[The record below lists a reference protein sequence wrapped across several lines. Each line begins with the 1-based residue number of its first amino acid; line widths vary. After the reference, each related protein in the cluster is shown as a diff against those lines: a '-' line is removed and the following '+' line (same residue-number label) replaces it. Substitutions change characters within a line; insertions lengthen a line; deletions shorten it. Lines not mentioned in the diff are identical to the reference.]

1 MTSHYA
7 LGHASPRV
15 DGFTKVTGRADYT
28 SDKSLPGILWA
39 KCLRSPYPHARIVRI
54 DVTKAMALPGVHAV
68 LTGKDVQG
76 ILYGR
81 RMRDVPVLADE
92 VVRFVGER
100 VAAVAADDTEIAQ
113 RAVELIEIDYEELP
127 AVFEPEEAL
136 KPDAPLIHPDIQ
148 NYVGLPKVL
157 ENPTNGFVKDV
168 WGRGSV
174 EQGFSEAE
182 IIVEGVYST
191 QRTHQAYL
199 EPHAGI
205 VWIDNDGRV
214 QVWAPNK
221 APHRLKLNLSD
232 AIGLELDQIVV
243 HHSTIGAD
251 FGGKGSPMDIPVAY
265 FLAVKTGRPVK
276 TVLTYAEE
284 LSAANPRHPSFI
296 RMRTGLKKDGTF
308 TAHEA
313 KILFNSGAYGGFK
326 PVPGVNL
333 PGAAHAAGMYRFPH
347 ARIEATIV
355 YTNTIPGG
363 FFRGPGAVQATF
375 GIESHMDVIAQKIG
389 MDPLELRRKNMVTNG
404 EGLPNGYPGISM
416 EPERTLDA
424 AIEASGYLL
433 PKKDGIGRGIAVCF
447 KDQGEG
453 ISSSAVTFYADG
465 SIVLNTSVFEQ
476 GTGTYTALSQIVAEA
491 LGIESHSITVIPWDT
506 DDGPFDS
513 GVGASRVT
521 RVSGPSAYE
530 AAKLALSELLDRA
543 AIEMECTPEE
553 LHLEGEL
560 IKRIGHDDQ
569 IERTKLLGSS
579 PVTGRYTN
587 EEHERSPIG
596 SAMVQIA
603 EVQVDKETG
612 KATLLK
618 LTSAHDVGVVIN
630 PTGHQGQINGGVAQ
644 GLGQAMSEE
653 LIVDQGYVQTLSFA
667 DYKLPAITD
676 MPQLITALV
685 SSDEGSGPY
694 KTKGIGEY
702 AIEGI
707 AAAVANAVHDAC
719 GVRISDAPVTAEKI
733 YKELAN
739 HR

>member
-1 MTSHYA
+1 MTTHQV
-7 LGHASPRV
+7 LGNPSPRV
-15 DGFTKVTGRADYT
+15 DGYAKVTGKAGYT
-28 SDKSLPGILWA
+28 TDKSLPGMLWS
-39 KCLRSPYPHARIVRI
+39 KCLRSPYPHARIISI
-54 DVTKAMALPGVHAV
+54 DVSKAIALPGVHAV
-68 LTGKDVQG
+68 LTGEDVKG
-76 ILYGR
+76 VLYGR
-81 RMRDVPVLADE
+81 RMRDVPVLAYE
-92 VVRFVGER
+92 KVRFVGER
-100 VAAVAADDTEIAQ
+100 VAAVAAMDPEIAQ
-113 RAVELIEIDYEELP
+113 RAVDLIDVEYEVLP
-127 AVFEPEEAL
+127 AVFEPIEAL
-136 KPDAPLIHPDIQ
+136 QPEAPIIHENIQ
-148 NYVGLPKVL
+148 QYAGLPKPL
-157 ENPTNGFVKDV
+157 DRPTNGFVKDV
-168 WGRGSV
+168 WGRGSI
-174 EQGFSEAE
+174 EIGFQESEV
-182 IIVEGVYST
+182 IIEGTYST

-205 VWIDNDGRV
+205 VWIDGEGRV

-221 APHRLKLNLSD
+221 APHRLKLNLAD
-232 AIGLELDQIVV
+232 AIGLELEKIVV

-265 FLAVKTGRPVK
+265 FLAKKTGRPVK

-284 LSAANPRHPSFI
+284 FSAANPRHPSI
-296 RMRTGLKKDGTF
+296 IWMRTGMKKDGTF
-308 TAHEA
+308 LAHEA

-347 ARIEATIV
+347 SRIEATIV
-355 YTNTIPGG
+355 YTNSIPGG

-375 GIESHMDVIAQKIG
+375 AMESHMDVIASKLGIE
-389 MDPLELRRKNMVTNG
+389 PLELRRKNLV
-404 EGLPNGYPGISM
+404 EKLEDLPNGFPGISM
-416 EPERTLDA
+416 EPEQTLDA
-424 AIEASGYLL
+424 AINASGYLN
-433 PKKDGIGRGIAVCF
+433 PKPNGIGRGIAVCF

-453 ISSSAVTFYADG
+453 VSSSAVTFNADG
-465 SIVLNTSVFEQ
+465 SIILNTSVFEQ

-491 LGIESHSITVIPWDT
+491 LGIDAKLITVIPWDT

-530 AAKLALSELLDRA
+530 AAKLALSELLNRA
-543 AIEMECTPEE
+543 AVEMECKFEE
-553 LHLEGEL
+553 LQLDGTF
-560 IKRIGHDDQ
+560 ISRIGHSDQ
-569 IERTKLLGSS
+569 IAWTKLVDSS
-579 PVTGRYTN
+579 PAVGRFTN

-603 EVQVDKETG
+603 EVAIDKETG
-612 KATLLK
+612 RITLLK

-644 GLGQAMSEE
+644 GLGQAMMEE

-676 MPQLITALV
+676 MPQLVTALV
-685 SSDEGSGPY
+685 TTDEGSGPY

-702 AIEGI
+702 SIEGI
-707 AAAVANAVHDAC
+707 AAAVANAVQDAC

-733 YKELAN
+733 YQKLS
-739 HR
+739 H

>member
-1 MTSHYA
+1 MTTHQV
-7 LGHASPRV
+7 LGNPSPRV
-15 DGFTKVTGRADYT
+15 DGYAKVTGKAGYT
-28 SDKSLPGILWA
+28 TDKSLPGMLWS
-39 KCLRSPYPHARIVRI
+39 KCLRSPYPHARIISI
-54 DVTKAMALPGVHAV
+54 DVSKAIALPGVHAV
-68 LTGKDVQG
+68 LTGEDVKG
-76 ILYGR
+76 VLYGR
-81 RMRDVPVLADE
+81 RMRDVPVLAYE
-92 VVRFVGER
+92 KVRFVGER
-100 VAAVAADDTEIAQ
+100 VAAVAAMDPEIAQ
-113 RAVELIEIDYEELP
+113 RAVDLIDVEYEVLP
-127 AVFEPEEAL
+127 AVFEPIEAL
-136 KPDAPLIHPDIQ
+136 QLEAPIIHENIQ
-148 NYVGLPKVL
+148 QYAGLPKPL
-157 ENPTNGFVKDV
+157 DRPTNGFVKDV
-168 WGRGSV
+168 WGRGSI
-174 EQGFSEAE
+174 EIGFQESEV
-182 IIVEGVYST
+182 IIEGTYST

-205 VWIDNDGRV
+205 VWIDGEGRV

-221 APHRLKLNLSD
+221 APHRLKLNLAD
-232 AIGLELDQIVV
+232 AIGLELEKIVV

-265 FLAVKTGRPVK
+265 FLAKKTGRPVK

-284 LSAANPRHPSFI
+284 FSAANPRHPSI
-296 RMRTGLKKDGTF
+296 IWMRTGMKKDGTF
-308 TAHEA
+308 LAHEA

-347 ARIEATIV
+347 SRIEATIV
-355 YTNTIPGG
+355 YTNSIPGG

-375 GIESHMDVIAQKIG
+375 AMESHMDVIASKLGIE
-389 MDPLELRRKNMVTNG
+389 PLELRRKNLV
-404 EGLPNGYPGISM
+404 EKLEDLPNGFPGISM
-416 EPERTLDA
+416 EPEQTLDA
-424 AIEASGYLL
+424 AINASGYLN
-433 PKKDGIGRGIAVCF
+433 PKPNGIGRGIAVCF

-453 ISSSAVTFYADG
+453 VSSSAVTFNADG
-465 SIVLNTSVFEQ
+465 SIILNTSVFEQ

-491 LGIESHSITVIPWDT
+491 LGIDAKLITVIPWDT

-530 AAKLALSELLDRA
+530 AAKLALSELLNRA
-543 AIEMECTPEE
+543 AVEMECKFEE
-553 LHLEGEL
+553 LQLDGTF
-560 IKRIGHDDQ
+560 ISRIGHSDQ
-569 IERTKLLGSS
+569 IEWIKLVDSS
-579 PVTGRYTN
+579 PAVGRFTN

-603 EVQVDKETG
+603 EVAIDKETG
-612 KATLLK
+612 RISLLK

-644 GLGQAMSEE
+644 GLGQAMMEE

-676 MPQLITALV
+676 MPQLVTALV
-685 SSDEGSGPY
+685 TTDEGSGPY

-702 AIEGI
+702 SIEGI
-707 AAAVANAVHDAC
+707 AAAVANAVQDAC

-733 YKELAN
+733 YQKLS
-739 HR
+739 H

>member
-1 MTSHYA
+1 MTTHQV
-7 LGHASPRV
+7 LGNPSPRV
-15 DGFTKVTGRADYT
+15 DGYAKVTGKAGYT
-28 SDKSLPGILWA
+28 TDKSLPGMLWS
-39 KCLRSPYPHARIVRI
+39 KCLRSPYPHARIISI
-54 DVTKAMALPGVHAV
+54 DVSKAIALPGVHAV
-68 LTGKDVQG
+68 LTGEDVKG
-76 ILYGR
+76 VLYGR
-81 RMRDVPVLADE
+81 RMRDVPVLAYE
-92 VVRFVGER
+92 KVRFVGER
-100 VAAVAADDTEIAQ
+100 VAAVAAMDPEIAQ
-113 RAVELIEIDYEELP
+113 RAVDLIDVEYEVLP
-127 AVFEPEEAL
+127 AVFEPIEAL
-136 KPDAPLIHPDIQ
+136 QPEAPIIHENIQ
-148 NYVGLPKVL
+148 QYAGLPKPL
-157 ENPTNGFVKDV
+157 DRPTNGFVKDV
-168 WGRGSV
+168 WGRGSI
-174 EQGFSEAE
+174 EIGFQESEV
-182 IIVEGVYST
+182 IIEGTYST

-205 VWIDNDGRV
+205 VWIDGEGRV

-221 APHRLKLNLSD
+221 APHRLKLNLAD
-232 AIGLELDQIVV
+232 AIGLELEKIVV

-265 FLAVKTGRPVK
+265 FLAKKTGRPVK

-284 LSAANPRHPSFI
+284 FSAANPRHPSI
-296 RMRTGLKKDGTF
+296 IWMRTGMKKDGTF
-308 TAHEA
+308 LAHEA

-347 ARIEATIV
+347 SRIEATIV
-355 YTNTIPGG
+355 YTNSIPGG

-375 GIESHMDVIAQKIG
+375 AMESHMDVIASKLGIE
-389 MDPLELRRKNMVTNG
+389 PLELRRKNLV
-404 EGLPNGYPGISM
+404 EKLEDLPNGFPGISM
-416 EPERTLDA
+416 EPEQTLDA
-424 AIEASGYLL
+424 AINASGYLN
-433 PKKDGIGRGIAVCF
+433 PKPNGIGRGIAVCF

-453 ISSSAVTFYADG
+453 VSSSAVTFNADG
-465 SIVLNTSVFEQ
+465 SIILNTSVFEQ

-491 LGIESHSITVIPWDT
+491 LGIDAKLITVIPWDT

-530 AAKLALSELLDRA
+530 AAKLALSELLNRA
-543 AIEMECTPEE
+543 AVEMECKFEE
-553 LHLEGEL
+553 LQLDGTF
-560 IKRIGHDDQ
+560 ISRIGHSDQ
-569 IERTKLLGSS
+569 IAWTKLVDSS
-579 PVTGRYTN
+579 PAVGRFTN

-603 EVQVDKETG
+603 EVAIDKETG
-612 KATLLK
+612 RISLLK

-644 GLGQAMSEE
+644 GLGQAMMEE

-676 MPQLITALV
+676 MPQLVTALV
-685 SSDEGSGPY
+685 TTDEGSGPY

-702 AIEGI
+702 SIEGI
-707 AAAVANAVHDAC
+707 AAAVANAVQDAC

-733 YKELAN
+733 YQKLS
-739 HR
+739 H